1 VFCSADSTG
10 RTFRERHPGES
21 HGARRVKVDA
31 EGVLL
36 LSRFWPVAGAFV
48 GVIVWLVRLE
58 GAVKMNTKLRHELD
72 EALEELKTEF
82 KDHRREIWARTDYL
96 RDLINGKN

>member
-1 VFCSADSTG
+1 M
-10 RTFRERHPGES
+10 
-21 HGARRVKVDA
+21 DA
-31 EGVLL
+31 ESALL
-36 LSRFWPVAGAFV
+36 FSRLWPVAGAFV

-82 KDHRREIWARTDYL
+82 KDHRREKWSRADSL
-96 RDLINGKN
+96 RDMVNGKH